1 MGQAKLLNT
10 QIYFRAIRDY
20 TLSDFVAFFFRAETD
35 AVGFAALSVRITV
48 FFGFTAAFFVVVL
61 FAAVVFRGARFFTG
75 AYSRYSTDRGA
86 SVIEMHCSKPCIEIG
101 RVSNFFS
108 VMPLP
113 P

>member
-48 FFGFTAAFFVVVL
+48 FFGFTAVFFVVVL
-61 FAAVVFRGARFFTG
+61 LPQWFFAVPVFSLVHIPDTVQTG
-75 AYSRYSTDRGA
+75 
-86 SVIEMHCSKPCIEIG
+86 EP
-101 RVSNFFS
+101 VS
-108 VMPLP
+108 
-113 P
+113 

>member
-10 QIYFRAIRDY
+10 QIYFRVIRDY

-35 AVGFAALSVRITV
+35 VVGFAALSVRITV
-48 FFGFTAAFFVVVL
+48 FFGFTAVFFVVVL